1 MGVAEGDRSAFSI
14 AQALIQGPQ
23 TDFSLRQVPR
33 LDPERADDVPC
44 RVACVSRPVPGWIRS
59 YLLCPQRPAP
69 DPKGGVGG
77 AQQRKS
83 GRLGLACVAQSF
95 VTASSS

>member
-1 MGVAEGDRSAFSI
+1 MGVAEGDGPAFSI
-14 AQALIQGPQ
+14 AQALIQGAQ
-23 TDFSLRQVPR
+23 TDFFLRQVPR
-33 LDPERADDVPC
+33 LDPERADDVPR
-44 RVACVSRPVPGWIRS
+44 RVRLAPCARMDQKLPP
-59 YLLCPQRPAP
+59 PPPRPAP
-69 DPKGGVGG
+69 DTKGGVGG

>member
-1 MGVAEGDRSAFSI
+1 MGVAEGDGPAFSI
-14 AQALIQGPQ
+14 AQALIQGAQ

-59 YLLCPQRPAP
+59 YLLRPRARRP
-69 DPKGGVGG
+69 TRKGVLEVHSNGNQGVWASPALPK
-77 AQQRKS
+77 
-83 GRLGLACVAQSF
+83 
-95 VTASSS
+95 AS

>member
-1 MGVAEGDRSAFSI
+1 MGVAEGDRPAFSI
-14 AQALIQGPQ
+14 AQALIQGAQ

-59 YLLCPQRPAP
+59 YLLRPHHPAP
-69 DPKGGVGG
+69 DTKGVLEVHSNGNQDVWASPALPK
-77 AQQRKS
+77 
-83 GRLGLACVAQSF
+83 
-95 VTASSS
+95 AS